1 MSVTLDAGGIPSPAE
16 RRLRDRLAAHLGVSP
31 ERREQLYIELS
42 RSAAIKDLAYWLQI
56 LFSCGIATIGLILSS
71 PAVIIGAM
79 LISPLMGPILAAG
92 LSLTVGDL
100 VLGVRSAVK
109 LALSCAVAIGFAMFL
124 VWLLP
129 FKEMTQEIAARTR
142 PNTLDLVVALFSGA
156 VGSVATCK
164 DVKGVATS
172 IPGVA
177 IAVALMPP
185 LCVVGYGLGV
195 WYSTG
200 AVADGMG
207 VARGGGLLFLTNLV
221 AIIFTAM
228 LVFLGLRVGAGN
240 TRERVGDWLREDNET
255 AWFRALLNRLPF
267 STNSKA
273 IGSLPA
279 RILIILIPVL
289 VILVPLTQAFVQ
301 LKQEL
306 RRQQQENRT
315 RSAATELWQQ
325 RFGKFPDGQPRSY
338 IDQVTVIEQG
348 AQLVVSFRVFTI
360 QPSQPT
366 ERDEFTRLLA
376 ARFAR
381 SPDAIG
387 FQLVEVPTASM
398 AVAEKIKEEE
408 PVKLPP
414 TVAQMQADFLRAVD
428 AAVNNL
434 RLPPGARLLDY
445 AVTTGRAEPMRVRL
459 IYLAEKEISPDAQAL
474 IVEDLKNRLNYP
486 SAVITLEDVSAV
498 PVTVRFKRNRAE
510 VGEDF
515 KEPLE
520 RAGDAL
526 RQHPSL
532 RLEVAAVE
540 QEGER
545 DGVAEERARA
555 LADYITSVWGV
566 AQERIGIVT
575 GKGADGSATL
585 KVSMR

>member
-1 MSVTLDAGGIPSPAE
+1 MSVTIDAGGIHPPAE

-109 LALSCAVAIGFAMFL
+109 LALSCAVAVGFAMFL

-129 FKEMTQEIAARTR
+129 FKEMTTEIAARTR

-195 WYSTG
+195 EFGSAG
-200 AVADGMG
+200 AVEGME

-221 AIIFTAM
+221 AITFTAM
-228 LVFLGLRVGAGN
+228 LVFLALRVGAGN
-240 TRERVGDWLREDNET
+240 TREKVGDWLRDDNET
-255 AWFRALLNRLPF
+255 AWFRALLYHLPF
-267 STNSKA
+267 STRSKA

-279 RILIILIPVL
+279 RVMIILIPVL
-289 VILVPLTQAFVQ
+289 VILVPLTQSFMQ
-301 LKQEL
+301 LKQEI
-306 RRQQQENRT
+306 RRQQEENRT
-315 RSAATELWQQ
+315 RRAATELWQQ
-325 RFGKFPDGQPRSY
+325 RFGKLPDGQPRSY
-338 IDQVTVIEQG
+338 IDQVTVLDQG
-348 AQLVVSFRVFTI
+348 AQLILNFRVFTI

-381 SPDAIG
+381 PPEAIG

-398 AVAEKIKEEE
+398 AVAEKIKEEK
-408 PVKLPP
+408 PVELPP
-414 TVAQMQADFLRAVD
+414 TLAQMQADFARVLDGAVSGLRM
-428 AAVNNL
+428 
-434 RLPPGARLLDY
+434 PPATRLLDY
-445 AVTTGRAEPMRVRL
+445 SITTGRSEPMRVRL
-459 IYLAEKEISPDAQAL
+459 TYLAEKEMSPDAQAL
-474 IVEDLKNRLNYP
+474 VVEDLKSRLSFP
-486 SAVITLEDVSAV
+486 SAVVTLEGVQTL
-498 PVTVRFKRNRAE
+498 PVTLKFRRNRAE
-510 VGEDF
+510 VNDDL
-515 KEPLE
+515 K
-520 RAGDAL
+520 ATIQKVGDAL
-526 RQHPSL
+526 RQYPSL

-545 DGVAEERARA
+545 EGTAEERARS
-555 LADYITSVWGV
+555 LADYVATVWGV
-566 AQERIGIVT
+566 GRDRIGIVT
-575 GKGADGSATL
+575 GKGSDSSATL
-585 KVSMR
+585 KVDVK